1 MTDIINQKTI
11 KITIPKFKGVAEV
24 STLLG
29 ETIKINKEKAKIT
42 ETRQKMKTLSALS
55 IKIIQI
61 YILFVR
67 T

>member
-42 ETRQKMKTLSALS
+42 EIR
-55 IKIIQI
+55 
-61 YILFVR
+61 
-67 T
+67 